1 MQIGD
6 KVKIPLR
13 KLGLDSGSNFN
24 SFKRELKED
33 WKYLTISS
41 LYGYE
46 EIGVEGPN
54 GECIESNLFNE
65 SDLELFEP
73 NFSFIIFP

>member
-1 MQIGD
+1 MKIGD
-6 KVKIPLR
+6 KVKIPLK
-13 KLGLDSGSNFN
+13 KLNLDSGSNFN
-24 SFKRELKED
+24 NFKRELKED

-41 LYGYE
+41 LNGDKQ
-46 EIGVEGPN
+46 IGVEGPN
-54 GECIESNLFNE
+54 RERIETNLFNE